1 VIADEL
7 AKTLEVLRV
16 NLEEGQY
23 KVLRAILMAQD
34 ESTEAVTF
42 SQIQDQIIIEK
53 RKKMTRPL
61 AYRYLKALENRG
73 YIEVAKG
80 SYRNEYKA
88 NYNTIMRAIQK
99 SRHETMESLWKKRD
113 ELESKRKYLLN
124 LNLAE
129 ISTEIIELLAE
140 KEFRNT
146 PRSATGL
153 DNIHR
158 LTDAVLYSKA
168 KKGDVIRVSYDW
180 VQREDDIEKRRQ
192 EIGRKLMQRG
202 LIFRTLVHNEISSL
216 QTNLSKMRAKEYRL
230 MKEAGLR
237 VDARVSFESDHTYQ
251 IIALNKEG
259 IVLIVSEEPVT
270 AVWIPRSANAQLVDD
285 AIDSFDAHF
294 NVAKDMHDVVVS
306 KEG

>member
-1 VIADEL
+1 MIADEL

-180 VQREDDIEKRRQ
+180 VQREDDIEKRR
-192 EIGRKLMQRG
+192 
-202 LIFRTLVHNEISSL
+202 
-216 QTNLSKMRAKEYRL
+216 
-230 MKEAGLR
+230 
-237 VDARVSFESDHTYQ
+237 
-251 IIALNKEG
+251 
-259 IVLIVSEEPVT
+259 
-270 AVWIPRSANAQLVDD
+270 
-285 AIDSFDAHF
+285 
-294 NVAKDMHDVVVS
+294 
-306 KEG
+306 

>member
-180 VQREDDIEKRRQ
+180 VQREDDIEKRR
-192 EIGRKLMQRG
+192 
-202 LIFRTLVHNEISSL
+202 VHNEISSL